1 MPAPNPYNSGN
12 DAENAA
18 SAEIRR
24 LRQAYNALPKIAAHG
39 ETTTTRH
46 PQVQP
51 EWVIQVLEN
60 PYDQWLVDWG
70 IRDQRKNVVGRVPEI
85 NRWILVVLGWHNGDW
100 ALITAYPN
108 RGLEKK
114 YGGRPWSMG

>member
-1 MPAPNPYNSGN
+1 MPAPNPYNN

-18 SAEIRR
+18 TETRR
-24 LRQAYNALPKIAAHG
+24 LRQAYAALPKIAAHG
-39 ETTTTRH
+39 ETTITRH

-60 PYDQWLVDWG
+60 PYDQWLVDWWTG
-70 IRDQRKNVVGRVPEI
+70 KLRKNTVGRVPEL
-85 NRWILVVLGWHNGDW
+85 NRWILVVLEWHNGDW

-108 RGLEKK
+108 RGLEKE